1 MTAAPDYGAAAARTG
16 VFTLSVDLDLWEP
29 GDADDAMQQIADAI
43 TRRCID
49 LPHTR
54 SDVQVDVM
62 EVQVS
67 SVLDR
72 SL

>member
-1 MTAAPDYGAAAARTG
+1 MTNSVATRTG

-43 TRRCID
+43 ARRCID

-54 SDVQVDVM
+54 SDVQVDAM